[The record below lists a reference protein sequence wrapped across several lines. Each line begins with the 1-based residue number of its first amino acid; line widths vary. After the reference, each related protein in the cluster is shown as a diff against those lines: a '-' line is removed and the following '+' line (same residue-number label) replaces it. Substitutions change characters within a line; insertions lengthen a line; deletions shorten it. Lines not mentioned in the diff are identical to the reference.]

1 MIESILR
8 FTGVY
13 HLYTKLLK
21 RQIFQNEMPKH
32 IGLILD
38 GNRRWSYKKR
48 IKINESHREG
58 GINAERL
65 VKWCVE
71 LNVNT
76 LTLYV
81 LSLENFKRNQSEIKE
96 ILYLLEKYVNK
107 AYSDDEIMKEEIMI
121 KFIGDI
127 TSLPKTLVTKIKN
140 LEEKT
145 INNENLCINIAI
157 GYGGKQE
164 IIDAT
169 KKIVKDVINKKIN
182 INDVNENL
190 FENYLYTSH
199 LKYPDIDLVIR
210 TSGEKRLSG
219 FLIWQ
224 SAYSEILFLDV
235 YWPEFRKIDLMR
247 AIRIYQKRLR
257 RFGS

>member
-1 MIESILR
+1 
-8 FTGVY
+8 
-13 HLYTKLLK
+13 
-21 RQIFQNEMPKH
+21 
-32 IGLILD
+32 
-38 GNRRWSYKKR
+38 
-48 IKINESHREG
+48 
-58 GINAERL
+58 
-65 VKWCVE
+65 
-71 LNVNT
+71 
-76 LTLYV
+76 
-81 LSLENFKRNQSEIKE
+81 
-96 ILYLLEKYVNK
+96 
-107 AYSDDEIMKEEIMI
+107 MI

-127 TSLPKTLVTKIKN
+127 NSLPKKLVTKIKN

-145 INNENLCINIAI
+145 TNNENLCINIAI

-169 KKIVKDVINKKIN
+169 KKIIKDVTNKKIN